1 MSSFPCGTLV
11 SFLVALAAAEGRM
24 RERLV
29 GLWRDAISLTAGVS
43 APSQQDPA
51 RSACSALPSHFSSDE
66 AAGSILL
73 GASRQL
79 P

>member
-24 RERLV
+24 RERLA
-29 GLWRDAISLTAGVS
+29 GMWRDAISLTAR
-43 APSQQDPA
+43 ASQQDAA
-51 RSACSALPSHFSSDE
+51 RSACSALPSHFSADQ

-73 GASRQL
+73 GASRRL